1 MTIVKTPDGGW
12 SIEYRIHRTN
22 NPAIYPSYTLEQWR
36 KFSYAGFTNSLK
48 CPNGNGGCRGQMVLF
63 TESAEV
69 KETRRMVLV
78 RRIDCSRC
86 GVRLYKFVMD
96 KKTFVVGKEVVLTV
110 PLSQQTLPQVATVA
124 TAGVV

>member
-12 SIEYRIHRTN
+12 SVEYRIYRAN
-22 NPAIYPSYTLEQWR
+22 NLVYYPSYTLEQWR
-36 KFSYAGFTNSLK
+36 KFSYAGFTNNRK
-48 CPNGNGGCRGQMVLF
+48 CPNGNGGCRGSIVLF
-63 TESAEV
+63 TESLEV

-78 RRIDCSRC
+78 RRIDCNRC
-86 GVRLYKFVMD
+86 GVGLFKFVMD

-110 PLSQQTLPQVATVA
+110 PLSQQTLPQTATVA

>member
-12 SIEYRIHRTN
+12 SVEYQGWNRVAVT
-22 NPAIYPSYTLEQWR
+22 PPIYPSYTLEQWR

-48 CPNGNGGCRGQMVLF
+48 CPNGNGGCRGQVLLF

-86 GVRLYKFVMD
+86 GARLFKFVMD
-96 KKTFVVGKEVVLTV
+96 KKTFVVGKEVVLTA
-110 PLSQQTLPQVATVA
+110 PLSQQILPQVAT
-124 TAGVV
+124 TGVV